1 MLIPDTCDYYVENE
15 TEYLYRVG
23 IIPSELYHSNGFYQ
37 HTIQSPDKI
46 DSNRLSAIL
55 GAYTPSSFRSNVQ
68 NANAFCRT
76 CVPCLRRAVF
86 QCTHMYYCVIT
97 Y

>member
-1 MLIPDTCDYYVENE
+1 MLIPDTCDHYVENE

-23 IIPSELYHSNGFYQ
+23 IIPSELYHSNGFSQ

-55 GAYTPSSFRSNVQ
+55 GATPRPRF
-68 NANAFCRT
+68 ART
-76 CVPCLRRAVF
+76 SKTLTRFVEPVSPALGG
-86 QCTHMYYCVIT
+86 QYSTQLKG
-97 Y
+97 